1 MKLSISEWQY
11 CVIVSGFQKLVIFL
25 TKLILLNHLI
35 DEFKY
40 YIWMI
45 SLSIDNFGVLI
56 LQDQPERAVRMLA
69 KMIKLKIQ
77 PDIRTY
83 QQLFSLV
90 GNTNAPYEDG
100 DMLSRVDSAKRI
112 KAIEKDMAKNGVQ
125 HSRESM
131 KNLVILCCTLVFLT
145 FYVGI

>member
-1 MKLSISEWQY
+1 MKLCISEWQY
-11 CVIVSGFQKLVIFL
+11 RVIVSGFWKLLIFL

-45 SLSIDNFGVLI
+45 SLSVENFSLLI

-69 KMIKLKIQ
+69 KMKKLKIQ

-131 KNLVILCCTLVFLT
+131 KNLVIPCCTLVFLT